1 MDRNQ
6 LSRLNFGLASKSIID
21 FWIDELNFIT
31 LNHVII
37 EDEIR

>member
-1 MDRNQ
+1 MDRDQ
-6 LSRLNFGLASKSIID
+6 LSRLNLGLASKSIID

-31 LNHVII
+31 LKHVIM